1 MAKKSE
7 PQSVS
12 HSVEKDMDPAAK
24 RALNDFKA
32 QLAKVVVGVLGKY
45 NKVDCSIG
53 RIMDSKD
60 FKYLAR
66 KVHITPLLLTSNPL
80 VTCSLYYLI
89 PFPPPSVDT
98 RFDREGNAAQST
110 GRVVCN
116 GQSKAES

>member
-7 PQSVS
+7 PQPVA

-45 NKVDCSIG
+45 NKVDCNIG

-66 KVHITPLLLTSNPL
+66 KVN
-80 VTCSLYYLI
+80 
-89 PFPPPSVDT
+89 FPIYFPSSFSRYSCGMYPSSDS
-98 RFDREGNAAQST
+98 FF
-110 GRVVCN
+110 
-116 GQSKAES
+116 